1 MSLQATSL
9 EWLAKNAYDSNDWS
23 QLDGKGN
30 HALAAAI
37 MQDEMAV
44 ANELLALKVFDVNQQ
59 NSDGNNC
66 LWFACFR
73 DNVPM
78 IEALIKAGVDI
89 NHQNTT
95 GVTCLMYA
103 ASASKTAVVKT
114 LLTHGADFSMKNQD
128 DFTALDFAGNIEIL
142 RILKPFFSKK

>member
-1 MSLQATSL
+1 MSLQTTSL
-9 EWLAKNAYDSNDWS
+9 EWLAKNAYDSNNWS

-37 MQDEMAV
+37 MQNEMAV
-44 ANELLALKVFDVNQQ
+44 ANELLALNVFDVNQQ

-103 ASASKTAVVKT
+103 ASASKTAVVKA
-114 LLTHGADFSMKNQD
+114 LLAHGADYHFKNQD

-142 RILKPFFSKK
+142 KILKPLFSKK

>member
-1 MSLQATSL
+1 MGLQIKSL
-9 EWLAKNAYDSNDWS
+9 EWLTKNAYDSNDWS
-23 QLDGKGN
+23 KLDAKGN
-30 HALAAAI
+30 HALASAI
-37 MQDEMAV
+37 MQNEMAV
-44 ANELLALKVFDVNQQ
+44 ANELLALNVFDVNQP

-78 IEALIKAGVDI
+78 IDMLIKAGVDI

-95 GVTCLMYA
+95 GVPCLMYA
-103 ASASKTAVVKT
+103 ASASKTAVVKA
-114 LLTHGADFSMKNQD
+114 LLTHGADYHFKNQD

-142 RILKPFFSKK
+142 RILKPLLGKK

>member
-1 MSLQATSL
+1 MSLQAASL
-9 EWLAKNAYDSNDWS
+9 EWLAKNVYDFNDWS
-23 QLDGKGN
+23 KLDAKGN

-37 MQDEMAV
+37 VQNEMVV
-44 ANELLALKVFDVNQQ
+44 ANDLLALNVFDVNQQ

-73 DNVPM
+73 ENVPM
-78 IEALIKAGVDI
+78 IDALIQAGVDI

-103 ASASKTAVVKT
+103 ASASKTAVVKA
-114 LLTHGADFSMKNQD
+114 LLVHGVDYCMKNQD

-142 RILKPFFSKK
+142 RILKPLFGQK